1 MEHFFNNVNPEENIE
16 EMNIDNNYIFIFNS
30 SINNINNNGVTQFY
44 TDSNGMEMMER
55 NVI

>member
-1 MEHFFNNVNPEENIE
+1 
-16 EMNIDNNYIFIFNS
+16 MNIDNNYIFIFNF
-30 SINNINNNGVTQFY
+30 SINNINNNGVIQFY